1 MDARNEVEVAYF
13 NLVSALQ
20 QVQSSQ
26 ASVVA
31 ADANLRATNER
42 FRLGAAG
49 VGVVELVQAQTQF
62 FTANNNLVQARYDVV
77 LAQAQ
82 LQRATGR

>member
-1 MDARNEVEVAYF
+1 MTSNLCSHETELWDAIAAGRWPDT
-13 NLVSALQ
+13 
-20 QVQSSQ
+20 
-26 ASVVA
+26 